1 MKRTGQHKYRQ
12 GFGIASRFAYTI
24 MILGLFLFAGI
35 AAAATPPLL
44 PFNSTGDLF
53 VMDNGGDNILRITP
67 AGNVSIEVSEAQ
79 IMAATG
85 AGSGSFS
92 NRGLAFDANDAMY
105 FTEPESD
112 TILKKIPGGP
122 LTVLTTR
129 AAVLAATGDTE
140 ASLRGI
146 AFGSDGF
153 LYVIEADTDSLL
165 RVDPN
170 TGAVTVYVPNSA
182 FLTASG
188 AATIELGCPIVGA
201 EGGIIYVASDN
212 DIDAIFR
219 IVPGSPPVVSVLVS
233 GTPPF
238 DDLDVY
244 MTRAPN
250 GDLII
255 ASDGSDTIHRVTPAG
270 VVSVFLS
277 EAQLEA
283 VTGQDVDLEGGIAFD
298 SAGYFYVAEETTD
311 SILRF
316 DPALNGVVWRS
327 AAAMQAVTGE
337 AVDLSGAI
345 AFNQQGRSVSVP
357 TMTEWG
363 ILIFILFA
371 GLGSVVYLR
380 KARRA

>member
-1 MKRTGQHKYRQ
+1 MKDIIKKTGQHKC
-12 GFGIASRFAYTI
+12 FGIASRLAFTI
-24 MILGLFLFAGI
+24 MILGLFLFSGI

-53 VMDNGGDNILRITP
+53 VMDNGGYNILRITS
-67 AGNVSIEVSEAQ
+67 AGNVFIEVSEAQ
-79 IMAATG
+79 ITAATG
-85 AGSGSFS
+85 SVDVSLS
-92 NRGLAFDANDAMY
+92 NRGLAFDANNAMY
-105 FTEPESD
+105 FTDGESD

-122 LTVLTTR
+122 LTVLTTQ

-146 AFGSDGF
+146 AFGSDSF
-153 LYVIEADTDSLL
+153 LYVIETETDTVL

-188 AATIELGCPIVGA
+188 ETNIDLQCGIVGA
-201 EGGIIYVASDN
+201 EGGIIYVASDD

-219 IVPGSPPVVSVLVS
+219 IALGSPPVVSVLVS
-233 GTPPF
+233 GTPF
-238 DDLDVY
+238 NDLDVY

-255 ASDGSDTIHRVTPAG
+255 ADNSGADTIYRVTPAG

-277 EAQLEA
+277 KAQLDA
-283 VTGQDVDLEGGIAFD
+283 VTGEDVDLEGGIAFD
-298 SAGYFYVAEETTD
+298 SVGNFYVAEAETD

-316 DPALNGVVWRS
+316 NPALNGVVWIS
-327 AAAMQAVTGE
+327 AAAME
-337 AVDLSGAI
+337 AVAGEDVDLGGAI
-345 AFNQQGRSVSVP
+345 AFNQGRDVAVP

-371 GLGSVVYLR
+371 GLGSVAYLR
-380 KARRA
+380 KARMA